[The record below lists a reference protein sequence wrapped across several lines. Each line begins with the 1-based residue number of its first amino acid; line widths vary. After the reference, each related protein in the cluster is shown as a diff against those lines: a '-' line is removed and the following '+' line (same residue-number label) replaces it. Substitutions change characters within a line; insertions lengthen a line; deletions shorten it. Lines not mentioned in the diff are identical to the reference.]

1 MESAKS
7 FDELQLA
14 LADLL
19 AGKVEDDDLA
29 KLMERSMVMAAGF
42 GAAAGKE
49 DADAAS

>member
-19 AGKVEDDDLA
+19 AGKIEDDDLA